1 MSAKNSRISGFMWR
15 FLCSILVIA
24 AAVVYSVCTY
34 IKKTYNVS
42 LEEIINTF
50 FLPTEGTGATVIL
63 DAMRFCV
70 PFVFWL
76 GGIIAAAICVIDVKL
91 SGRKYKYLILWRT
104 AVFLL
109 CVINAAAS
117 LAYVDISYG
126 LTDYLRMRNS
136 STTVYEE
143 YYVDPM
149 SADVTINDPKR
160 NLIYIFI
167 ESMENTY
174 ADAQMGGAQE
184 HNYIPNLTQLAD
196 ENISFSNSDR
206 LGGFLPSTGTGW
218 TMAGLL
224 ACTSGVPFSFPLQ
237 GNKMEMEKLFGSGLH
252 TMGDFLEKEGY
263 ANYFLCGSDAAFAGR
278 DKYFEQHG
286 NYEIFDYNTAIM
298 EEDIS
303 SDYYVWWGYEDLKL
317 YDIAKKKLLEIS
329 KNPEPF
335 NFTLL
340 TVDMHATSGYICSN
354 CGDQYPE
361 QLANVVACADRQAY
375 DFIEWLKSQ
384 DFYKDTTIVITG
396 DHLRMDKD
404 LMPAANENY
413 ERTVYN
419 CFINSAVQAQ
429 EDVMINRRFTAEDIF
444 PTVLASIGY
453 KIKDGRLGLGTDLFS
468 GRQTLAEQL
477 GINQLNVLLS
487 AGSDYYIQ
495 HFSPELNV
503 ETGRDKYKN
512 TDCITSINFCG
523 PGYNL
528 DQYDHSGISYAEDE
542 YSWSDGYHTRIVIPT
557 NSNAERLFV
566 SLKVTQTYTDKPN
579 YTLNCNGQA
588 VLSGTAEYYGYLEF
602 EAENTSNTL
611 ILEIDLPDAV
621 SPSAYGS
628 ADERILSL
636 AFYDLKIYEI
646 ISN

>member
-1 MSAKNSRISGFMWR
+1 
-15 FLCSILVIA
+15 
-24 AAVVYSVCTY
+24 
-34 IKKTYNVS
+34 
-42 LEEIINTF
+42 
-50 FLPTEGTGATVIL
+50 
-63 DAMRFCV
+63 
-70 PFVFWL
+70 
-76 GGIIAAAICVIDVKL
+76 
-91 SGRKYKYLILWRT
+91 
-104 AVFLL
+104 
-109 CVINAAAS
+109 
-117 LAYVDISYG
+117 
-126 LTDYLRMRNS
+126 
-136 STTVYEE
+136 
-143 YYVDPM
+143 
-149 SADVTINDPKR
+149 
-160 NLIYIFI
+160 
-167 ESMENTY
+167 
-174 ADAQMGGAQE
+174 
-184 HNYIPNLTQLAD
+184 
-196 ENISFSNSDR
+196 
-206 LGGFLPSTGTGW
+206 
-218 TMAGLL
+218 
-224 ACTSGVPFSFPLQ
+224 
-237 GNKMEMEKLFGSGLH
+237 
-252 TMGDFLEKEGY
+252 
-263 ANYFLCGSDAAFAGR
+263 
-278 DKYFEQHG
+278 
-286 NYEIFDYNTAIM
+286 
-298 EEDIS
+298 
-303 SDYYVWWGYEDLKL
+303 
-317 YDIAKKKLLEIS
+317 
-329 KNPEPF
+329 
-335 NFTLL
+335 
-340 TVDMHATSGYICSN
+340 
-354 CGDQYPE
+354 
-361 QLANVVACADRQAY
+361 
-375 DFIEWLKSQ
+375 
-384 DFYKDTTIVITG
+384 
-396 DHLRMDKD
+396 MDKD
-404 LMPAANENY
+404 LMPDADENY

-419 CFINSAVQAQ
+419 CFINSAVQPQ

-621 SPSAYGS
+621 SPSVYGS